1 MNPIRE
7 EKDRIRDSY
16 LEKRKSMSEEE
27 RLRRDAKI
35 CEIAQGLVSFRHA
48 EVVLFYAPTR
58 YEIDIMPL
66 VETALARG
74 KQVAFPRCN
83 TENHSMQYH
92 FVTNVDQLAPDAY
105 NIREPAPELPVYDY
119 ANDPRTAICFVPG
132 AVYDK
137 GGYRIGYGKGY
148 YDRYLNRF
156 SGCKIGV
163 IYSDFITTRVPRG
176 RYDIAADILLT
187 EKGVKLT
194 SEH

>member
-16 LEKRKSMSEEE
+16 LEKRKAMTEEE
-27 RLRRDAKI
+27 RLRRDSRI

-48 EVVLFYAPTR
+48 EVILFYAPTQ
-58 YEIDIMPL
+58 YEIDVMPL
-66 VETALARG
+66 AELALARG
-74 KQVAFPRCN
+74 KQIAFPRCD
-83 TENHSMQYH
+83 TESHSMDYH
-92 FVTNVDQLAPDAY
+92 FVTDLTQLSPEAY
-105 NIREPAPELPVYDY
+105 NIREPDPSLPVYDREK
-119 ANDPRTAICFVPG
+119 DGRTAICFVPG

-148 YDRYLNRF
+148 YDRYLNGF

-163 IYSDFITTRVPRG
+163 VYSDFITARVPRG
-176 RYDIAADILLT
+176 RYDIATDILLT
-187 EKGVKLT
+187 EKGVKPT